1 MKKLQFI
8 PYYDG
13 AGRGKVGLKS
23 LNPSLPRPWCR
34 AKISPYSHLTAFV
47 GQGKTVWDEA
57 GRGKIAISNC
67 RCLKFDI

>member
-47 GQGKTVWDEA
+47 GQGKTVQDEA
-57 GRGKIAISNC
+57 GRDESSGAGQNC
-67 RCLKFDI
+67 HL